1 METNVVVRSLAALAH
16 ETRLMIFRGLVKV
29 GPGGIAAGAIA
40 EGMGLAP
47 ATLSFHLNALSQAGL
62 VQARHDGR
70 FVYYS
75 ADTDAMNAV
84 LGFLAE
90 TCGGDGGSP
99 SP

>member
-47 ATLSFHLNALSQAGL
+47 ATLSFHLNVLAQAGL
-62 VQARHDGR
+62 VRARHDGR
-70 FVYYS
+70 FIYYS
-75 ADTDAMNAV
+75 ADAAAMHGV
-84 LGFLAE
+84 LDFLSEHCA
-90 TCGGDGGSP
+90 GDRPDSP
-99 SP
+99 A